1 MINWKTTLF
10 GIIAGTLTI
19 LQTTLTAYQDGTKV
33 QWLQVALGIA
43 FMAFG
48 VIAKDFNVTGA
59 GATAVTAEDAK
70 KKVEQ
75 FGTVV
80 KFGCIFALSCLA
92 GLSQTA
98 CGGSL
103 HSTIETIMVF
113 QAEVHTE
120 QAQVLLAANAAIA
133 TLPAD
138 QQQAAL
144 SALNSAND
152 KLTAALNTKDAALQ
166 AALDASDASGIN
178 IQQIES
184 DIMIAVNAVVSLI
197 QTFGVAE
204 QTQRAQ
210 AAATRLLA
218 ARTPVVHK

>member
-1 MINWKTTLF
+1 LGVILTLLLTGWVGNTISSYVVQAFGAISKTGPVWTIVRF
-10 GIIAGTLTI
+10 VHGILNQVDPEV
-19 LQTTLTAYQDGTKV
+19 QTT
-33 QWLQVALGIA
+33 
-43 FMAFG
+43 
-48 VIAKDFNVTGA
+48 KDFKIPSDGA
-59 GATAVTAEDAK
+59 
-70 KKVEQ
+70 
-75 FGTVV
+75 V
-80 KFGCIFALSCLA
+80 KFGLIFVLSCLA